1 MISFFKCG
9 EQGHLAGL
17 HTKKKETAN
26 IQITVPKRQA
36 KAMNMTKKKKKIT
49 VH

>member
-17 HTKKKETAN
+17 HTKKKRNSEYPNNGAKTAG
-26 IQITVPKRQA
+26 KSDEYD
-36 KAMNMTKKKKKIT
+36 KKKKKK
-49 VH
+49 